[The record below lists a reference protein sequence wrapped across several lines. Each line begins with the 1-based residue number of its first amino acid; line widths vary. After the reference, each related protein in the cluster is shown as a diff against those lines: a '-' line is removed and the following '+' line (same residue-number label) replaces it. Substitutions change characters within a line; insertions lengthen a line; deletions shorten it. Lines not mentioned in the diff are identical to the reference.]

1 MSGFAVFRHP
11 DVAVAGV
18 VPFDAA
24 DSQRARDWYRVSD
37 WQDSSTFDLPAFGA
51 DAPDLDA
58 PPEPEP
64 EPEPVDEA
72 DDENED
78 EEL

>member
-1 MSGFAVFRHP
+1 MSFAIFRHP

-18 VPFDAA
+18 VADTAA
-24 DSQRARDWYRVSD
+24 EQQRALGWYRVSN
-37 WQDSSTFDLPAFGA
+37 WSDSSTFNLPAFTA

-58 PPEPEP
+58 

-72 DDENED
+72 DDEKD
-78 EEL
+78 EE

>member
-24 DSQRARDWYRVSD
+24 ESQRAHGWYRVSD
-37 WQDSSTFDLPAFGA
+37 WSDSSTFDLPSFCAE
-51 DAPDLDA
+51 APDLDA

-64 EPEPVDEA
+64 VDEA
-72 DDENED
+72 DDNE
-78 EEL
+78 EEE

>member
-1 MSGFAVFRHP
+1 MSTPANVFAVFRHP

-18 VPFDAA
+18 VPSEAA
-24 DSQRARDWYRVSD
+24 DSQRVHGWYRVSD
-37 WQDSSTFDLPAFGA
+37 WSDSSTFNLPAFTA

-58 PPEPEP
+58 

-72 DDENED
+72 DDEKD
-78 EEL
+78 EE